1 MERYLRE
8 LQVKT
13 DKFFERTSEINRGS
27 TLGAAGVGEAIV
39 LGTSISVEGHVDHDG
54 RQSEEGLVNFP
65 EVGHDL
71 AKCTK
76 GGIHFALPPTISC
89 GRVRSARRRVD
100 HRGPD
105 QLPRRSGGVGR
116 TRGHELENAFG

>member
-1 MERYLRE
+1 MGAKLLQSFRLALRYKEVASIQIRWELR
-8 LQVKT
+8 
-13 DKFFERTSEINRGS
+13 S
-27 TLGAAGVGEAIV
+27 
-39 LGTSISVEGHVDHDG
+39 
-54 RQSEEGLVNFP
+54 
-65 EVGHDL
+65 L
-71 AKCTK
+71 AVRANPAKSYFHLLSQ
-76 GGIHFALPPTISC
+76 GGINFALPPTISC